1 VRFVVEVLFVV
12 VVVVVV
18 VLTVSQESNFHRRK
32 KREREMDP
40 MILPTAA
47 VAATGADGETR
58 TSRVVGSIDFVR
70 PTLPFVP
77 KDDDS
82 KSSSLLVT
90 ITGVRCSMPFTIK
103 CGSFSNDKGS
113 SSGISARDFEDVC
126 HRVFTLV
133 DETFNLY
140 HPDSEINQINRLP
153 PNVPH
158 IMSRSLQQVV
168 VVAKELVKLTRGA
181 FDPSVAPLL
190 KYYHNMASMRS
201 SNIILADKA
210 NTKDAPEEKEK
221 KTPVVVDME
230 TILRQRVV
238 VEHWRGLMS
247 RGFAHDPSETTMVSE
262 TVKKLM
268 GVSIWGPAW
277 RVGIS
282 DVQRGEKDADDDEN
296 HAVSYEICKKHAQAA
311 LDLNGIAK
319 GWAVDEIAKQV
330 AIVVTQKTRSVVNAE
345 SSSPPPPSF
354 VWPSVYVEWGGD
366 VKVLGCHPSGRPWIV
381 AVPEPP
387 SLKQLRHRVALAKQA
402 GQTGPVYKVSD
413 YSSRTHGGAAG
424 NGEEEEK
431 KEQEPIAYLAIL
443 ELRHGDA
450 VATSGDYENVLERD
464 GKFYSHVLH
473 PQLGRLLE
481 VNETTLATAVVVA
494 KSCMVADALATAA
507 IAMEDPTLA
516 RAMLDPF
523 RTGYH
528 SPLSDYLLYARRGP
542 RIIRLTVP
550 GVEPK
555 ELKHRRLQRH
565 EPAMVIVVGSGLA
578 GMAAAIEAAEAR
590 AHVIVLE
597 KESKLGGNSAKA
609 TSGINGWGTDSQA
622 ELGIADEER
631 LFERDTFRSGKSG
644 HCNPSLVRTLSTKS
658 APAIHWL
665 KHKFHIPLSS
675 LCQLGGHSRQRTHRA
690 PPDAQGRPVPIG
702 WKITKTLQDAI
713 TTQYESQIEVRC
725 HQSVTK
731 LLYRVESNGSKTV
744 TGVQVNGTEEI
755 LADSVV
761 LCTGGFGGSQF
772 DDTGLMKRF
781 RPDLMHVPTT
791 NGSFA
796 QGKCLNSK
804 QRENIV
810 TRKHLFHIGRAM
822 TSFSH
827 GIFHSLI
834 RKQTKAMGCCW
845 PNNWEQSLSTWTRS
859 NSIPLDL
866 LILRILLIQR
876 NSLHLKPFVD
886 RVVSSSTAK
895 VNDSWM
901 NWIFAPSY
909 RLPLSNMGVPTRLM
923 IL

>member
-1 VRFVVEVLFVV
+1 
-12 VVVVVV
+12 
-18 VLTVSQESNFHRRK
+18 
-32 KREREMDP
+32 

-70 PTLPFVP
+70 PTLPLVP
-77 KDDDS
+77 TENDE
-82 KSSSLLVT
+82 SSFSLVT

-103 CGSFSNDKGS
+103 CGSYSNDDDHDKGS
-113 SSGISARDFEDVC
+113 SSISISAQDLEDVC
-126 HRVFTLV
+126 HRVFTMV
-133 DETFNLY
+133 DETFNL
-140 HPDSEINQINRLP
+140 HHADSEINQVNRLP

-158 IMSRSLQQVV
+158 IMSRPLQQVV
-168 VVAKELVKLTRGA
+168 VGAKELVKLTRGA

-190 KYYHNMASMRS
+190 QHYHKVAAMSNSS
-201 SNIILADKA
+201 DSNIVLAEEAD
-210 NTKDAPEEKEK
+210 TKNKTNEKDQK
-221 KTPVVVDME
+221 PPVVIDME

-247 RGFAHDPSETTMVSE
+247 RGFAHDSSESTMVSE

-268 GVSIWGPAW
+268 DVSVWGPAW
-277 RVGIS
+277 HVGKS
-282 DVQRGEKDADDDEN
+282 DIQRSDNDD
-296 HAVSYEICKKHAQAA
+296 HPVSYEIRKKHVQAA

-330 AIVVTQKTRSVVNAE
+330 AMMVTQKARSVADPASA
-345 SSSPPPPSF
+345 SSSPSLPSF

-387 SLKQLRHRVALAKQA
+387 SLEQLRHRVALAKQA
-402 GQTGPVYKVSD
+402 GQTGPVYKLSD
-413 YSSRTHGGAAG
+413 YSSRNDVGTAG
-424 NGEEEEK
+424 DKEGEEK
-431 KEQEPIAYLAIL
+431 KEQEATAYLAIL

-450 VATSGDYENVLERD
+450 VATSGDSETVLERN

-550 GVEPK
+550 GVEPQD
-555 ELKHRRLQRH
+555 LKHRRLQRH
-565 EPAMVIVVGSGLA
+565 EPAIVIVVGSGLA

-590 AHVIVLE
+590 AHVILLE

-675 LCQLGGHSRQRTHRA
+675 LCQLGGARA
-690 PPDAQGRPVPIG
+690 ARSDWMENHKNLA
-702 WKITKTLQDAI
+702 
-713 TTQYESQIEVRC
+713 RC
-725 HQSVTK
+725 HYDTIF
-731 LLYRVESNGSKTV
+731 ESN
-744 TGVQVNGTEEI
+744 
-755 LADSVV
+755 
-761 LCTGGFGGSQF
+761 
-772 DDTGLMKRF
+772 
-781 RPDLMHVPTT
+781 
-791 NGSFA
+791 
-796 QGKCLNSK
+796 
-804 QRENIV
+804 
-810 TRKHLFHIGRAM
+810 
-822 TSFSH
+822 
-827 GIFHSLI
+827 
-834 RKQTKAMGCCW
+834 
-845 PNNWEQSLSTWTRS
+845 
-859 NSIPLDL
+859 
-866 LILRILLIQR
+866 
-876 NSLHLKPFVD
+876 
-886 RVVSSSTAK
+886 
-895 VNDSWM
+895 
-901 NWIFAPSY
+901 
-909 RLPLSNMGVPTRLM
+909 
-923 IL
+923 